1 MEAIIFLSIL
11 NFSSILDKRVEKL
24 SIFTEVFI
32 HLRKSIKSLIVI
44 ISLFVLLLFFIFVI
58 NQTVQ
63 IVNLAGSFHPFLGT
77 FIAWTLLILYL
88 ILLIIPLYL
97 YFRLPKTLLPPDDIN
112 SPEFTLYLEKL
123 GKRLAANIHL
133 QGRQLDNRRDIEEAL
148 KVLNNRSMD
157 IIRKNATTVFITTA
171 ISQSGRLDAFTVL
184 LTQIRMVWQIAH
196 VYSQRPTLRE
206 MLHLYANVAAT
217 AFIASEL
224 NEIDV
229 SQQIEPIVSSVLGAS
244 LTGSIPGINIVA
256 GIVTNSLIS
265 GSANAFLTLR
275 VGIITR
281 KYSGSMIMKER
292 SIIRKSAS
300 LEAAKYLSIIVM
312 SSAGNISRSIVNAAV
327 KSPGKISRNV
337 IRSTWGK
344 LTGKEKP
351 ASELFEEL

>member
-1 MEAIIFLSIL
+1 M
-11 NFSSILDKRVEKL
+11 
-24 SIFTEVFI
+24 
-32 HLRKSIKSLIVI
+32 RKSIKSLFIVI
-44 ISLFVLLLFFIFVI
+44 SIFILLLFLIFVI

-63 IVNLAGSFHPFLGT
+63 IINLAGSFHPLLGT
-77 FIAWTLLILYL
+77 IIAWVLLVLYL
-88 ILLIIPLYL
+88 IIFIVPIFL
-97 YFRLPKTLLPPDDIN
+97 YFRLPKTLTPPDDIN
-112 SPEFTLYLEKL
+112 SPDFAVYLEKL
-123 GKRLAANIHL
+123 GRRLAVNSRL
-133 QGRQLDNRRDIEEAL
+133 EGSPLSTRREIEEAL
-148 KVLNNRSMD
+148 KILNNQSMD
-157 IIRKNATTVFITTA
+157 IVRKNATTVFITTA

-244 LTGSIPGINIVA
+244 LTGSIPGINLVA

-275 VGIITR
+275 VGIIAR
-281 KYSGSMIMKER
+281 KYSGSMVRKER

-300 LEAAKYLSIIVM
+300 LEAARYLSLIVM
-312 SSAGNISRSIVNAAV
+312 NSAGNISRSIVNAAV
-327 KSPGKISRNV
+327 KSPGKISRDV

-344 LTGKEKP
+344 LTGREKP
-351 ASELFEEL
+351 TSELSEEL

>member
-1 MEAIIFLSIL
+1 M
-11 NFSSILDKRVEKL
+11 
-24 SIFTEVFI
+24 
-32 HLRKSIKSLIVI
+32 
-44 ISLFVLLLFFIFVI
+44 I

-63 IVNLAGSFHPFLGT
+63 IINLAGSFHPLLGT
-77 FIAWTLLILYL
+77 IIAWVLLVLYL
-88 ILLIIPLYL
+88 ILFIVPIFL
-97 YFRLPKTLLPPDDIN
+97 YFRLPKTLTPPDDIN
-112 SPEFTLYLEKL
+112 SPDFTLYLEKL
-123 GKRLAANIHL
+123 GRRLAVNSRL
-133 QGRQLDNRRDIEEAL
+133 QGSPLSTRREIEEAL
-148 KVLNNRSMD
+148 KILNNQSMD
-157 IIRKNATTVFITTA
+157 IVRKNATTVFITTA

-275 VGIITR
+275 VGIIAS
-281 KYSGSMIMKER
+281 KYSGSMVRKER

-300 LEAAKYLSIIVM
+300 LEAARYLSLIVM
-312 SSAGNISRSIVNAAV
+312 NSAGNISRSIVNAAV
-327 KSPGKISRNV
+327 KSPGKISRDV

-344 LTGKEKP
+344 LTGREKP
-351 ASELFEEL
+351 TSELSEEL

>member
-1 MEAIIFLSIL
+1 M
-11 NFSSILDKRVEKL
+11 
-24 SIFTEVFI
+24 
-32 HLRKSIKSLIVI
+32 RKSIKSLFIVI
-44 ISLFVLLLFFIFVI
+44 SIFILLLFLIFVI

-63 IVNLAGSFHPFLGT
+63 IINLAGSFHPLLGT
-77 FIAWTLLILYL
+77 IIAWVLLVLYL
-88 ILLIIPLYL
+88 ILFIVPIFL
-97 YFRLPKTLLPPDDIN
+97 YFRLPKTLTPPDDIN
-112 SPEFTLYLEKL
+112 SPDFTLYLEKL
-123 GKRLAANIHL
+123 GRRLAVNSRL
-133 QGRQLDNRRDIEEAL
+133 QGSPLSTRREIEEAL
-148 KVLNNRSMD
+148 KILNNQSMD
-157 IIRKNATTVFITTA
+157 IVRKNATTVFITTA

-275 VGIITR
+275 VGIIAR
-281 KYSGSMIMKER
+281 KYSGSMVRKER

-300 LEAAKYLSIIVM
+300 LEAARYLSIIVM
-312 SSAGNISRSIVNAAV
+312 NSAGNISRSIVNAAV
-327 KSPGKISRNV
+327 KSPGKISRDV

-344 LTGKEKP
+344 LTGREKP
-351 ASELFEEL
+351 TSELSEEL